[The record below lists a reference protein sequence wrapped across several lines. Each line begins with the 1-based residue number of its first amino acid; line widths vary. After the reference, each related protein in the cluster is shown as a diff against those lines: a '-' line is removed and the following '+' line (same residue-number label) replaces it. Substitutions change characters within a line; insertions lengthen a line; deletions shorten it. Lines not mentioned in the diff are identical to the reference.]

1 MKNAE
6 LTLRDVNVAVQAVES
21 NREKFPNIDD
31 AQLFERKS
39 LVETSR
45 GRINHAKDEMNS
57 ESVKDKLLV
66 DERNRAVRRSGDG
79 LLGAKDDAERQN
91 TAYIFD
97 NQAQTSLLMQQQ
109 DETLDELGVVVV
121 RVGEMAGAIHE
132 EIGHQNK
139 MLDELDQDMTNAE
152 EELGLVMGK
161 LAKFLNTKDRWQ
173 LRTILAL
180 ALTVVVLLFLVIY
193 S

>member
-1 MKNAE
+1 M
-6 LTLRDVNVAVQAVES
+6 QAVET
-21 NREKFPNIDD
+21 NREKFPHIDD

-45 GRINHAKDEMNS
+45 GRVNHARDELNS
-57 ESVKDKLLV
+57 ESVKEKLLV
-66 DERNRAVRRSGDG
+66 DERNMAVRRSGDG
-79 LLGAKDDAERQN
+79 LLGAKDDVERQN
-91 TAYIFD
+91 TAFIFD
-97 NQAQTSLLMQQQ
+97 NQAQTSLLMEQQ
-109 DETLDELGVVVV
+109 DETLDELGEAVV
-121 RVGEMAGAIHE
+121 RVGEIAGAIHE

-139 MLDELDQDMTNAE
+139 MLDELDQDMTNVE

-180 ALTVVVLLFLVIY
+180 VLAVVVLLFLVIY

>member
-6 LTLRDVNVAVQAVES
+6 STLRDVNVTVQAVET
-21 NREKFPNIDD
+21 NREKFPHIDD

-45 GRINHAKDEMNS
+45 GRVNHARDELNS
-57 ESVKDKLLV
+57 ESVKEKLLV
-66 DERNRAVRRSGDG
+66 DERNMAVRRSGDG
-79 LLGAKDDAERQN
+79 LLGAKDDVERQN
-91 TAYIFD
+91 TAFIFD
-97 NQAQTSLLMQQQ
+97 NQAQTSLLMEQQ
-109 DETLDELGVVVV
+109 DETLDELGEAVV
-121 RVGEMAGAIHE
+121 RVGEIAGAIHE

-139 MLDELDQDMTNAE
+139 MLDELDQDMTNVE

-180 ALTVVVLLFLVIY
+180 VLAVVVLLFLVIY